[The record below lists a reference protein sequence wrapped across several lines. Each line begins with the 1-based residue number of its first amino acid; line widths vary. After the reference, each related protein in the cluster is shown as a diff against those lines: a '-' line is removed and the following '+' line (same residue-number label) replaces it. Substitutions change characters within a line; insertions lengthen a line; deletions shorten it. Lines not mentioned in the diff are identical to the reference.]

1 MNLPFFKIVTWT
13 GHPHCPVFKRLK
25 CYLFFSFMR
34 ALLVAWPLLHNPK
47 AKIRPEPILG
57 SGTNQ
62 EDPYAF

>member
-1 MNLPFFKIVTWT
+1 
-13 GHPHCPVFKRLK
+13 
-25 CYLFFSFMR
+25 MR
-34 ALLVAWPLLHNPK
+34 ALLVAWPSLHNPK